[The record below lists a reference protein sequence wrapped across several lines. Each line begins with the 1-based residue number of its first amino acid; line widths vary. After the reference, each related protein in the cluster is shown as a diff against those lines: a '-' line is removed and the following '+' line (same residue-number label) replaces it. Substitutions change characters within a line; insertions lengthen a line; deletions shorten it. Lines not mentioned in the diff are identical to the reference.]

1 MAVLRQS
8 DRRVALRVER
18 EGARAPSPLSAKPQ
32 GAPHPALALLG
43 RALRARRVDRAS
55 VGLRGASRAYVVLVL
70 LLPLLT
76 SLVGMPRPAAAARIK
91 DIAAFEGVRQN
102 QLTGYGIVVGLQG
115 TGDGQQAL
123 FTIQSILSALRR
135 NGVLI
140 TVDPRQIRVKNAA
153 AVLVTAQL
161 PPFARSG
168 DRIDVQVSS
177 IGDAKSLQG
186 GTLIVAPLRG
196 GDQQV
201 YAVAQGPVSLGGGF
215 SVSAPGA
222 STSSGL
228 TTAGIIPNGALV
240 EKELPVDLAPDG
252 KLKISLHSPDI
263 TTAHRVAD
271 AINLRTSTDA
281 MAIDPKTVEVVLRE
295 PGTIEAM
302 GALAQIEGLQVAID
316 AVAKVI
322 INERTGTV
330 IMGQEVRIAP
340 VAVAHGALQVEIKTD
355 FGVSQP
361 QAFSAGQTV
370 VVPDSQI
377 VASEGAKRS
386 LAVLPPGVTL
396 GQLVNGLNL
405 LGVTPQDLI
414 AVLEAIKRA
423 GALQADLEIM

>member
-1 MAVLRQS
+1 M
-8 DRRVALRVER
+8 
-18 EGARAPSPLSAKPQ
+18 
-32 GAPHPALALLG
+32 
-43 RALRARRVDRAS
+43 
-55 VGLRGASRAYVVLVL
+55 LVL

>member
-1 MAVLRQS
+1 MTL
-8 DRRVALRVER
+8 
-18 EGARAPSPLSAKPQ
+18 
-32 GAPHPALALLG
+32 
-43 RALRARRVDRAS
+43 
-55 VGLRGASRAYVVLVL
+55 
-70 LLPLLT
+70 
-76 SLVGMPRPAAAARIK
+76 LVGIPRPARAARIK
-91 DIAAFEGVRQN
+91 DIAEFEGVRSN
-102 QLTGYGIVVGLQG
+102 QLSGYGIVVGLQG

-123 FTIQSILSALRR
+123 FTIQSVLNALRR

-153 AVLVTAQL
+153 AVLVTAKL

-168 DRIDVQVSS
+168 DRIDVQVAS

-186 GTLIVAPLRG
+186 GTLITAPLRG

-201 YAVAQGPVSLGGGF
+201 YAVAQGSVSLGGGF
-215 SVSAPGA
+215 TASAPGA
-222 STSSGL
+222 STTSGM
-228 TTAGIIPNGALV
+228 TTAGIVPDGALV
-240 EKELPVDLAPDG
+240 ERELPVALAPDG
-252 KLKISLHSPDI
+252 KLKISLHQPDI
-263 TTAHRVAD
+263 TTASRVAE
-271 AINLRTSTDA
+271 AINLRTGTDA
-281 MAIDPKTVEVVLRE
+281 MAIDPKTVEVTLRE
-295 PGTIEAM
+295 PGAIEAM
-302 GALAQIEGLQVAID
+302 NAMTQIEVLQVQLD
-316 AVAKVI
+316 TSAKVI

-355 FGVSQP
+355 YGVSQP
-361 QAFSAGQTV
+361 NSFSGGQTV

-414 AVLEAIKRA
+414 AVLEAIKTA
-423 GALQADLEIM
+423 GALQAELEIM

>member
-1 MAVLRQS
+1 MRAGSSRHSCAGGL
-8 DRRVALRVER
+8 
-18 EGARAPSPLSAKPQ
+18 GAW
-32 GAPHPALALLG
+32 
-43 RALRARRVDRAS
+43 
-55 VGLRGASRAYVVLVL
+55 VVLVL
-70 LLPLLT
+70 LLPLLAM
-76 SLVGMPRPAAAARIK
+76 LVGVPRVARAARIK
-91 DIAAFEGVRQN
+91 DIAEFEGVRTN
-102 QLTGYGIVVGLQG
+102 QLSGYGIVVGLQG

-153 AVLVTAQL
+153 AVLVTAKL

-186 GTLIVAPLRG
+186 GTLITAPLRG

-215 SVSAPGA
+215 SASAPGA
-222 STSSGL
+222 STTSGM

-240 EKELPVDLAPDG
+240 ERELPVDLAPDG
-252 KLKISLHSPDI
+252 TLKISLHQPDI
-263 TTAHRVAD
+263 TTASRVAE
-271 AINLRTSTDA
+271 AINLRTTTDA
-281 MAIDPKTVEVVLRE
+281 VAIDPKTIEVALRG
-295 PGTIEAM
+295 PGTREAM
-302 GALAQIEGLQVAID
+302 NAMTQIEVLQIAID
-316 AVAKVI
+316 TSAKVI

-330 IMGQEVRIAP
+330 ILGQEVRIAP
-340 VAVAHGALQVEIKTD
+340 VAIAHGSLQVEIKTE

-361 QAFSAGQTV
+361 EAFSAGQTV

-377 VASEGAKRS
+377 VASEGAKRN
-386 LAVLPPGVTL
+386 LAILPPGVTL

-414 AVLEAIKRA
+414 AVLQAIKTA
-423 GALQADLEIM
+423 GALQADLELM

>member
-1 MAVLRQS
+1 
-8 DRRVALRVER
+8 
-18 EGARAPSPLSAKPQ
+18 
-32 GAPHPALALLG
+32 LLG

-252 KLKISLHSPDI
+252 KLKISLHLPDI

>member
-1 MAVLRQS
+1 MAVLRTIE
-8 DRRVALRVER
+8 RRGSWRLWR
-18 EGARAPSPLSAKPQ
+18 EGARAPSPRRAKPV
-32 GAPHPALALLG
+32 GAPLAALPSVG
-43 RALRARRVDRAS
+43 RALRARNA
-55 VGLRGASRAYVVLVL
+55 AAYVVLVL
-70 LLPLLT
+70 LLPLLAF
-76 SLVGMPRPAAAARIK
+76 LVGMPRPAQAARIK
-91 DIAAFEGVRQN
+91 DIAEFEGVRSN
-102 QLTGYGIVVGLQG
+102 QLSGYGIVVGLQG

-153 AVLVTAQL
+153 AVLVTAKL

-168 DRIDVQVSS
+168 DHIDVQVSS

-186 GTLIVAPLRG
+186 GTLITAPLRG

-215 SVSAPGA
+215 SASAPGA
-222 STSSGL
+222 STQSGM

-240 EKELPVDLAPDG
+240 EKELAVDLAPDG
-252 KLKISLHSPDI
+252 KLKISLHQPDI
-263 TTAHRVAD
+263 TTASRVAE
-271 AINLRTSTDA
+271 AINLRTRTDA
-281 MAIDPKTVEVVLRE
+281 MAIDPKTVEVTLRE
-295 PGTIEAM
+295 PGAVEAM
-302 GALAQIEGLQVAID
+302 NAMTQIEVLQVALD
-316 AVAKVI
+316 APAKVV

-340 VAVAHGALQVEIKTD
+340 VAVAHGTLQVEIKTD
-355 FGVSQP
+355 YGVSQP
-361 QAFSAGQTV
+361 NAFSAGQTV

-377 VASEGAKRS
+377 VASEGAKHS

-414 AVLEAIKRA
+414 AVLEAIKTS